1 MCGNSMATNFRS
13 GWGSVRRG
21 WNGAGDGFVDFGDWA
36 QDQRDQANRFMSES
50 GFVQLHDP
58 LNLFAQQR
66 EKFGYNKLENQAT
79 ERKARAKAE
88 AVKNFSPTPEGPKS
102 SAVLIEPASEIR
114 DRRRRAALMGVS
126 NLRLPGPG
134 ANAPKF

>member
-21 WNGAGDGFVDFGDWA
+21 WNGAGDGFVDFGDWV
-36 QDQRDQANRFMSES
+36 QDQRDQANRFLDES
-50 GFVQLHDP
+50 GWVEGHD
-58 LNLFAQQR
+58 LFKIGAGAR
-66 EKFGYNKLENQAT
+66 EKLGYNKLVNRAA
-79 ERKARAKAE
+79 EREAFAKAE
-88 AVKNFSPTPEGPKS
+88 AVKNFSPVQEAPKS